1 MNLIK
6 QMTAPV
12 QWESTINNM
21 INDGVSYF
29 LELGPQSILS
39 KISKKINET
48 TTFYS
53 FEELAH
59 NESI

>member
-1 MNLIK
+1 MNKLDLLT
-6 QMTAPV
+6 M
-12 QWESTINNM
+12 
-21 INDGVSYF
+21 
-29 LELGPQSILS
+29 LS
-39 KISKKINET
+39 KHNIKYDVYEHPSLHTVEISKKLNET